1 MSLTLPRTYGIS
13 GMSEDTMK
21 NLIFDN
27 ENPNITICLLCHSQT
42 PCRPVWNGSE
52 IDDIDFLRFQPTIE
66 LKYTTI
72 TPFFSIFCTTL
83 FIICCLLQYIGE
95 HFSSPE
101 KKITYEDL
109 LNFKLKYLDCISNSE
124 VRKKI
129 YKESRDIQHILAFQ
143 QTAKNY
149 PLVQTIR
156 PSDSGEFLNIDYFC
170 NDPDNSTPCLL
181 CFTVHVNINLSN
193 LLTLRK

>member
-101 KKITYEDL
+101 KK
-109 LNFKLKYLDCISNSE
+109 N
-124 VRKKI
+124 
-129 YKESRDIQHILAFQ
+129 
-143 QTAKNY
+143 
-149 PLVQTIR
+149 
-156 PSDSGEFLNIDYFC
+156 NI
-170 NDPDNSTPCLL
+170 
-181 CFTVHVNINLSN
+181 
-193 LLTLRK
+193 